1 MTDEQQPTEETES
14 ATPASAPRPGA
25 QAASRARRIGGR
37 PMPGPDRPTPTGRR
51 PSPKPKTDAESADLR
66 AQQRDERA
74 RIKAEQAVE
83 KAERKAELRAE
94 RLIAQE
100 GQPAAGWL
108 LWFPAVVAGVLAAAM
123 IGVTI
128 WQADGVW
135 WNKPATSASAS
146 VRTQVLAAAKT
157 CGVAVTSYDYR
168 KFDASEQA
176 GVACATGDFTTQY
189 KQAMEQTIKSL
200 AVKSQTVQTTVV
212 AKAGVQSVDKKGDQW
227 VILVF
232 GQQVVTNAVTGPNS
246 PRLDQL
252 TMQVTMTKV
261 AGGWRVSDVQLVS

>member
-1 MTDEQQPTEETES
+1 MTDDDEQPADE
-14 ATPASAPRPGA
+14 ATPATPTTRRPGA

-51 PSPKPKTDAESADLR
+51 PSPSPATDAPTDTR
-66 AQQRDERA
+66 AQDREERDR
-74 RIKAEQAVE
+74 RKAELAAA
-83 KAERKAELRAE
+83 KAERKAEQRAE

-100 GQPAAGWL
+100 GRPVGSWL
-108 LWFPAVVAGVLAAAM
+108 LWFPAMVAGALAAAM
-123 IGVTI
+123 IAITV

-135 WNKPATSASAS
+135 WNKPATSASSAT
-146 VRTQVLAAAKT
+146 RTQVLAAAKT

-168 KFDASEQA
+168 KFDASEHA
-176 GVACATGDFTTQY
+176 GIACTTGAFTTDY
-189 KQAMEQTIKSL
+189 KNAMEQTIKSL

-212 AKAGVQSVDKKGDQW
+212 AKAGIQSVDKKGDQW

-232 GQQVVTNAVTGPNS
+232 GQQVVTNSVTGPSS

-252 TMQVTMTKV
+252 TMQLTMTKV
-261 AGGWRVSDVQLVS
+261 GNGWRVTNVQLVS